1 MQYNIKIH
9 IYTCAYNDKV
19 EIKVILMSEFIIV
32 NFLNQNLKYI
42 SS

>member
-9 IYTCAYNDKV
+9 TCAYNDKI
-19 EIKVILMSEFIIV
+19 EIKVILMSKFIIV